1 MLKLTIMKYLI
12 KNKFYWLMGLLLMLT
27 SCEEW
32 LEVKMKD
39 KILENVLYSNLEGY
53 TTALNGIYS
62 EMNSP
67 QIYGEKLSMSVIDV
81 MAQYYDVR
89 SSVDHSMYIYGGYD
103 YRDESYESLFYG
115 VWSKMYSLLANINLL
130 LENCQRAD
138 APISGDL
145 KNVIMGEAYALRGML
160 HFDLLR
166 LYGPCY
172 NESTKGTKVMPYM
185 ISADRSVRPLQSA
198 EEILGYCIDDF
209 QLALDLLRQ
218 SDPVI
223 DHGPKNQ
230 DSMDELNN
238 EMSYRQY
245 RLNYYAVCA
254 LMARAQLWGGNQE
267 EAKKYALEVVGVT
280 EGSKAWFPFTSRS
293 AVNSESNPDR
303 VFSTEVLFA
312 LYNTSRKDLYTKLF
326 SKEISVNA
334 RLTFYGDQST
344 GRVGPFYGD
353 EQDVRYSLWKSELA
367 DSIVVLYNPRFQE
380 SKDPKNQYMIPL
392 IRTSEMFLLLA
403 ECADNDTDAAAYINK
418 IRYQRN
424 AMNIYIQEGTRDSYI
439 AKEFAREMMFE
450 GQLFFYY
457 KRKAMTSIPDG
468 HSVNGTIEMPLTN
481 YVWLLPQ
488 QELDNRVD

>member
-1 MLKLTIMKYLI
+1 
-12 KNKFYWLMGLLLMLT
+12 MGLLLMLT
-27 SCEEW
+27 SCDAW

-39 KILENVLYSNLEGY
+39 KILENVLFSNLEGY

-62 EMNSP
+62 ELNSP
-67 QIYGEKLSMSVIDV
+67 QIYGEKLSMGALDV

-115 VWSKMYSLLANINLL
+115 VWSKMYNLLANINLL
-130 LENCQRAD
+130 LENCNRSD
-138 APISGDL
+138 APLSGDM
-145 KNVIMGEAYALRGML
+145 KNVITGEAYALRGML

-166 LYGPCY
+166 LFGPCY
-172 NESTKGTKVMPYM
+172 SDATKNTKVMPYM
-185 ISADRSVRPLQSA
+185 ISADRSVRPLQTA
-198 EEILGYCIDDF
+198 EEILNLCIGDF
-209 QLALDLLRQ
+209 QQALDLLRQ

-223 DHGPKNQ
+223 DKGPKNEE
-230 DSMDELNN
+230 SLDELNN

-254 LMARAQLWGGNQE
+254 LMARAQLWGGNK
-267 EAKKYALEVVGVT
+267 EAARTNALEVVGVT
-280 EGSKAWFPFTSRS
+280 EGAKPWFPFTPRS
-293 AVNSESNPDR
+293 AVNSETNPDR
-303 VFSTEVLFA
+303 VFSTEVLFG
-312 LYNTSRKDLYTKLF
+312 LYNTSRKDIYTKLF
-326 SKEISVNA
+326 SKEISVNS

-344 GRVGPFYGD
+344 GRIGEFYGD
-353 EQDVRYSLWKSELA
+353 EQDVRYTQWKSELA
-367 DSIVVLYNPRFQE
+367 DTIVVLYNPRFME

-392 IRTSEMFLLLA
+392 IRTSEMYLLLA
-403 ECADNDTDAAAYINK
+403 ECADSDIDAAAYINK

-424 AMNIYIQEGTRDSYI
+424 AMNVYINEGARDSYI

-468 HSVNGTIEMPLTN
+468 HSVNGTLEMPLAN
-481 YVWLLPQ
+481 YVWLLPDE
-488 QELDNRVD
+488 ELENRVD